1 MDITIDKTLNDET
14 NSIKAIQSGTITAT
28 TEGTRTDI
36 RNLYAINRVAYF
48 QFSKPVF
55 DLVLEQVPE
64 NLREELKSD
73 EEFVVGKMNF
83 WEKVYNK

>member
-1 MDITIDKTLNDET
+1 M
-14 NSIKAIQSGTITAT
+14 
-28 TEGTRTDI
+28 
-36 RNLYAINRVAYF
+36 
-48 QFSKPVF
+48 F

>member
-1 MDITIDKTLNDET
+1 M
-14 NSIKAIQSGTITAT
+14 
-28 TEGTRTDI
+28 
-36 RNLYAINRVAYF
+36 AYF

-73 EEFVVGKMNF
+73 EELVIGKMNF